1 MSGVVVLPQ
10 LRGRFT
16 IALAFAVGAVAT
28 VAPTPT
34 AARGHVWAFVLAA
47 IVGELIVLDDVRGA
61 SAPTSVAVIAAFALL
76 GHGPVAAALVA
87 AVGWAVA
94 AGVRTWRG
102 EHPHPAA
109 LGERVLAA
117 WVLGGAA
124 ALGALVRPDVT
135 IGTDG
140 AGIPVAAILAV
151 AGGLLVGPAVWDL
164 RSSSAEV
171 GGGTRIRRSAGV
183 GIALGASAALVA
195 VAHGLLGAGAL
206 LLLLPPVLAV
216 RAGLRRYVDIRRT
229 YDQTVVAMSRMTEL
243 TGHAEPGHGV
253 RVADLAV
260 QLGRVLD
267 LGDREL
273 RSLER
278 AGHLHELGRIVT
290 DDPERAA
297 KDREVAVA
305 GAAIVRE
312 AGGMDGVADVIER
325 HRDPYRRVGRPPD
338 RSLPLASRIV
348 HTACEY
354 DRLVRGGAVDRWGAL
369 DVLQGGGAHDPEVVS
384 ALVRVVAV

>member
-1 MSGVVVLPQ
+1 MTGVAALTR
-10 LRGRFT
+10 LRGRFA
-16 IALAFAVGAVAT
+16 IALAVAVGAVAT
-28 VAPTPT
+28 VAPTHT
-34 AARGHVWAFVLAA
+34 SARGYVWAFLLAA

-61 SAPTSVAVIAAFALL
+61 SAPASVAVIAAFALL

-87 AVGWAVA
+87 TGAWVVA

-102 EHPHPAA
+102 ERPDPAT
-109 LGERVLAA
+109 LGERALAA

-135 IGTDG
+135 IGTDS
-140 AGIPVAAILAV
+140 AGVPVAAILAV
-151 AGGLLVGPAVWDL
+151 TCGLLLGPAVWDL
-164 RSSSAEV
+164 RSSSAEA
-171 GGGTRIRRSAGV
+171 GPASRIRRSGGV

-195 VAHGLLGAGAL
+195 VAHGLLGGGAL

-243 TGHAEPGHGV
+243 TGHAESGHGV

-260 QLGRVLD
+260 QLGRTLG

-297 KDREVAVA
+297 RDREVAVA

-325 HRDPYRRVGRPPD
+325 HRDPYRAVGRAPD

-354 DRLVRGGAVDRWGAL
+354 DRLVRAGGIDRWGAL
-369 DVLQGGGAHDPEVVS
+369 DVLQDGGAHDPEVVS
-384 ALVRVVAV
+384 ALVRVVAG